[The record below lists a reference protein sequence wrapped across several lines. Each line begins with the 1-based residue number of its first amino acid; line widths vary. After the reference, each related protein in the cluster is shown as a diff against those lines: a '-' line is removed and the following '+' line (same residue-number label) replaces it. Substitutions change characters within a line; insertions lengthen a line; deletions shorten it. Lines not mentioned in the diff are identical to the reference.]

1 MSETKNSQYLYVF
14 RSQQDAPQPT
24 PEQMEQ
30 IMGEWMAWIRNIR
43 EQNRYQ
49 AGDPLD
55 DNGKVLRGPK
65 GATIT
70 DGPFVEAKE
79 LVAGYFIVTAP
90 DLDAAVE
97 MARGC
102 PIFRRGGS
110 VEVRRIEHIPG

>member
-1 MSETKNSQYLYVF
+1 MSDTNNSQYLYIF
-14 RSQQDAPQPT
+14 RAKQDTPQPT

-30 IMGEWMAWIRNIR
+30 IMGEWMAWIRGIR
-43 EQNRYQ
+43 EQNRYHG
-49 AGDPLD
+49 GDPLD
-55 DNGKVLRGPK
+55 DSGKDLRGPK
-65 GATIT
+65 GSTIT

-79 LVAGYFIVTAP
+79 LVAGYFIVSAP

-102 PIFRRGGS
+102 PIYKRNGS